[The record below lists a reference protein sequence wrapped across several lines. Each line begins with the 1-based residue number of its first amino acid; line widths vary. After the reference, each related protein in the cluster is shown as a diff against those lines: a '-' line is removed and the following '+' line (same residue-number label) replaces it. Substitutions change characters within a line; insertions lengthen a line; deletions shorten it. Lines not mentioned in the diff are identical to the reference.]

1 MFNQH
6 CQDNGIQRQ
15 LTMAGTPQQNGVCRT
30 PQPYLLE
37 IANCL
42 TAKHDLHQRIWAET
56 ISIATYL
63 QNRLSSK
70 ATPHSIPEELYFVYK
85 LDISHLCVFGST
97 EFVHIPSNKRD

>member
-15 LTMAGTPQQNGVCRT
+15 LTMAGTPQQNGVVEHRNRT
-30 PQPYLLE
+30 LLE
-37 IANCL
+37 IAKCL
-42 TAKHDLHQRIWAET
+42 TAKHDLPQRIWAET
-56 ISIATYL
+56 ISVATYL
-63 QNRLSSK
+63 QNRPPSK

-97 EFVHIPSNKRD
+97 ALVHIPSNKRD